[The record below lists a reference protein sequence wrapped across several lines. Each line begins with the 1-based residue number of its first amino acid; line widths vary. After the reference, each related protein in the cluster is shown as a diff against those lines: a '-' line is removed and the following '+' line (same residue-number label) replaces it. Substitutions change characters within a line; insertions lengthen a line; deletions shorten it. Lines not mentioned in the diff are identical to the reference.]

1 MSKLPRYINSLSW
14 REGGR
19 EIAGLLLVF
28 AGLTAFFI
36 GLIWLGLTLT
46 GGAY

>member
-1 MSKLPRYINSLSW
+1 MSKLPRYINSPSW

-19 EIAGLLLVF
+19 EIAGLLLAF
-28 AGLTAFFI
+28 IGLTGFLL
-36 GLIWLGLTLT
+36 GLIWLGLELT